1 LIPDNVLNSFRRV
14 RFVIEGVCTGTRTT
28 VTIHAIYALS
38 YSYMIHMIVELTSLR
53 NYIKT
58 PKDSLHL
65 GKMGLSE
72 ARTREIVLGYLQ
84 REARRNRQPRQ
95 ITVRETRQL
104 QTWLVVF
111 WLNQDLQARI
121 SRFLRLGGGFSGR
134 RRADMHDYLLGRDQ
148 ETDKYEDK
156 GLQVSLISRPGAI

>member
-1 LIPDNVLNSFRRV
+1 
-14 RFVIEGVCTGTRTT
+14 
-28 VTIHAIYALS
+28 
-38 YSYMIHMIVELTSLR
+38 
-53 NYIKT
+53 
-58 PKDSLHL
+58 
-65 GKMGLSE
+65 MGLSE

-95 ITVRETRQL
+95 ITVRDARQL

-134 RRADMHDYLLGRDQ
+134 RRADMRDYLIGRDQ

-156 GLQVSLISRPGAI
+156 GLQVSLVSRPDAI